1 MLRVLI
7 TGYLSKI
14 YKPDASATVT
24 IILSIRSSKIGI
36 MSKKCVFC
44 LQDRCFIISKLCALR
59 AQKAIY

>member
-44 LQDRCFIISKLCALR
+44 LQRKAARRPSGLVGKLHIC
-59 AQKAIY
+59 